1 MKPFRGKLESV
12 KKLKCLTTARPRPR
26 STAAA
31 FARIQSSPKRP
42 LAFGAKPGAGKR
54 ARKLAMS
61 CVCHHPK
68 SIHARMYANQELGTP
83 CNYPGCRCK
92 AYKSA

>member
-1 MKPFRGKLESV
+1 MRPSRGKLESV
-12 KKLKCLTTARPRPR
+12 KKLRAPATARPGPR
-26 STAAA
+26 STAAT
-31 FARIQSSPKRP
+31 FARIQSSRKRP
-42 LAFGAKPGAGKR
+42 RALGAKPGAGRR

-68 SIHARMYANQELGTP
+68 SIHARMYANQDLGTP